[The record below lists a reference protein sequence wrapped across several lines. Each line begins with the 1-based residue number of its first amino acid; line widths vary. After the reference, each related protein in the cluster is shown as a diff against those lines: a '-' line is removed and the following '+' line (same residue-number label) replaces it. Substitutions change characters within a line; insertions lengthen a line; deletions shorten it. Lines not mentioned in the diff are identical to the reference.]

1 MTPHEIYQVAT
12 NSFDI
17 WGVSIGSR
25 IFKNEMFDNQSDL
38 TYGGYTCPNVHIQ
51 KNFILMHKGDSP
63 INLIYCNSIS
73 LALSP
78 ENTNEVL
85 AISRHQA
92 YNSSFPGGGDPPLIS
107 VFLNSIFE
115 KYGPPTFKTSDENGV
130 TDYYWST
137 FYKNKKDRVALGGE
151 VAAADTAFTALC
163 NALNDDAN
171 IVELAV
177 KNNLEALLNT
187 GYLPASDNRS
197 QSPLDDT
204 AIQGLFNNG
213 TTQLLLRLLPVR
225 NAQVYQ
231 VQSSIDGGKTWVEA
245 GLPSTQARR
254 VVLTGLIPATT
265 YLVRARAIGGSTGAS
280 AWTAPGT
287 IICT

>member
-1 MTPHEIYQVAT
+1 MAAHLKILRNFYGYSGANAVIFGT
-12 NSFDI
+12 N
-17 WGVSIGSR
+17 
-25 IFKNEMFDNQSDL
+25 
-38 TYGGYTCPNVHIQ
+38 
-51 KNFILMHKGDSP
+51 
-63 INLIYCNSIS
+63 IS
-73 LALSP
+73 LNLDPTLYPGLLFSPVQLKALADDL
-78 ENTNEVL
+78 NAKL
-85 AISRHQA
+85 AAQIT
-92 YNSSFPGGGDPPLIS
+92 GGS
-107 VFLNSIFE
+107 
-115 KYGPPTFKTSDENGV
+115 
-130 TDYYWST
+130 
-137 FYKNKKDRVALGGE
+137 AE

-231 VQSSIDGGKTWVEA
+231 VQTSIDGGKTWVEA